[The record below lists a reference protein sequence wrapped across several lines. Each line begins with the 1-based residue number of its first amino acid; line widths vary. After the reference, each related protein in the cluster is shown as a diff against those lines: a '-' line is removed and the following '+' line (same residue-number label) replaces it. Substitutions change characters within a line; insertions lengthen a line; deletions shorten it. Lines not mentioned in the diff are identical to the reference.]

1 MNPKPKP
8 ILLGGHCKSCI
19 DVIEAESKFTI
30 AGILDVDDNKYMKS
44 LDKSLNLL
52 PSNYN
57 LISHYTT
64 RLM

>member
-1 MNPKPKP
+1 LAAAATPAV
-8 ILLGGHCKSCI
+8 GGI
-19 DVIEAESKFTI
+19 DVIEAESKFII
-30 AGILDVDDNKYMKS
+30 AGILDVADNKYMKS